1 MQTDTKTVQTKI
13 TYATMTADRME
24 DLHRELD
31 TAIERVKSTFGRSC
45 PLMIGGREVR
55 ASSEFDDRSPIDTRI
70 LLGRFQSAGR
80 EQVRDAIAAAKAA
93 FPAWSARPWRDRVA
107 LLKKVAD
114 TIRDHRF
121 ELSALMGYE
130 AGKNR
135 LECVGDVEES
145 ADLIE
150 YYCNE
155 GEKHDGFTTKLGTLG
170 PGEENYSVLR
180 PYGVWAVISPFN
192 FPLAL
197 AAGPSGGALV
207 AGNTVVFKPASVT
220 PLLGYKLYEMMMEAG
235 VPAGVFN
242 FVTGGGSTAGQEL
255 IDNPDVD
262 GIVFTG
268 SKDVGMHLIRD
279 NASRAVPRPLII
291 EMGGK
296 NPALVMASADL
307 DKASNGVMRSA
318 FGAQGQKCSACS
330 RVYVARSVRDEFV
343 RLLVEKTKKI
353 KIGNPLDR
361 DVYLGPVIN
370 EDAVKTYERAVAQ
383 AKADGGKILTGGR
396 RITDGELAHGYFVEP
411 TIIDGLPTSHPLFS
425 EELFVPIMV
434 VGDVMTLDEAIEL
447 ANRTEY
453 GLTAGIFSEDDREI
467 QQFFD
472 RIQAGV
478 TYANRRAGATTGAW
492 PGINSFGGW
501 KASGSTGRGAGVPWH
516 ELLAPLPAD
525 AVPRR
530 QPVAAPEVL
539 ARPEA
544 AAIADWQQL
553 VVELSAG
560 SAGLRILLVVLDG
573 SGRPISASDAVLR
586 TETVSDM
593 GNDAA
598 GGGWG

>member
-1 MQTDTKTVQTKI
+1 MGTDTKTVQTKI

-70 LLGRFQSAGR
+70 LLGRFQSGGR
-80 EQVRDAIAAAKAA
+80 EHVRDAIAAARAA

-353 KIGNPLDR
+353 KIGNPLNR

-370 EDAVKTYERAVAQ
+370 EDAVKTYERAVSQ

-425 EELFVPIMV
+425 EELFVPITV
-434 VGDVMTLDEAIEL
+434 LGDVMTLDEAIDL
-447 ANRTEY
+447 ANSTEY

-501 KASGSTGRGAGVPWH
+501 KASGSTGRGTGGPYYV
-516 ELLAPLPAD
+516 
-525 AVPRR
+525 
-530 QPVAAPEVL
+530 
-539 ARPEA
+539 
-544 AAIADWQQL
+544 QQFMREQSR
-553 VVELSAG
+553 V
-560 SAGLRILLVVLDG
+560 RI
-573 SGRPISASDAVLR
+573 R
-586 TETVSDM
+586 
-593 GNDAA
+593 
-598 GGGWG
+598 